1 MTASAT
7 FCNVALFTALDWN
20 RDLSVLSLDWVF
32 ASGIRTHQ
40 GVASGVLALPCV
52 DGGVFSVSTNLPLAS
67 YLPSDVALGR
77 DWLQYCR
84 QAVPNACFRLSSG
97 LVDLRRA
104 PTAYPIPIQSNS
116 INSHV
121 IAHSSSSVS
130 KPIRFVPW
138 AAPPTEG
145 GGVPR
150 RGRPSATILTPQ
162 HKAAPT
168 NRATRTPKDA
178 DLRFL
183 ARDILR
189 ALGKAHLS
197 TTDDEPPHV
206 NQRVHALAALP
217 SNGLS
222 TPSVSIVISAPP
234 SSSVAWP
241 SQGVPLLLP
250 AGSSLTVRVPG
261 PIHVDRPPPRSF
273 YVLVPPAP
281 PYVKAA
287 ALKRALR
294 LDTRPPAEVGPSGF
308 KEPGRQYKCKKCK
321 KWGHN
326 TRTCVDG

>member
-7 FCNVALFTALDWN
+7 FCNVALSTALDWN
-20 RDLSVLSLDWVF
+20 RDLSILSLDWVF
-32 ASGIRTHQ
+32 ASGIRTDQ

-52 DGGVFSVSTNLPLAS
+52 DGGVFAVPTKFPLAS
-67 YLPSDVALGR
+67 SLPSDVVLGR

-84 QAVPNACFRLSSG
+84 QTVPNACFLSSG
-97 LVDLRRA
+97 LVDLRPV
-104 PTAYPIPIQSNS
+104 PTAYRFPIQSNL
-116 INSHV
+116 IHSHV
-121 IAHSSSSVS
+121 IAHPSSSVL

-138 AAPPTEG
+138 AAPPTDG

-150 RGRPSATILTPQ
+150 RGRPSAAILVPQ

-197 TTDDEPPHV
+197 TMDDEPPHA
-206 NQRVHALAALP
+206 NQRARALAALP
-217 SNGLS
+217 SNELS
-222 TPSVSIVISAPP
+222 TPSVSIVIPAPP

-250 AGSSLTVRVPG
+250 AGSSLTVRAPG
-261 PIHVDRPPPRSF
+261 RTRVDRPPGPGRVASMFSSHPRRHI
-273 YVLVPPAP
+273 VLSV
-281 PYVKAA
+281 
-287 ALKRALR
+287 
-294 LDTRPPAEVGPSGF
+294 SI
-308 KEPGRQYKCKKCK
+308 PGRQLKWGLRGSRNQVDNKCKKCK

-326 TRTCVDG
+326 IRTCVDG